1 VFCTG
6 HWTPKPSSEVW
17 YIVKCLLTQLFKTW
31 KWYMSNSRK
40 QVINYVDTVL
50 SRSRILRRVW
60 VYDALPLKRCA
71 PSETAYTVA
80 WFQKLSFFINKVES
94 NCTAFQ
100 IVMLYLFFIW
110 CRPFYSMVYMVMP
123 SLVLMSSS
131 HYITGVF
138 ALFVE
143 PFICCL
149 ITLTVHSLTT
159 GKYTTVTYLL
169 WLAVLIKQIQQ
180 NDMEHDFGI

>member
-1 VFCTG
+1 MFWTG

-40 QVINYVDTVL
+40 QAINYVDTVL

-60 VYDALPLKRCA
+60 VYDVRPVQPHIPLHGFKC
-71 PSETAYTVA
+71 Y
-80 WFQKLSFFINKVES
+80 LFFINKVES

-138 ALFVE
+138 ALVVE
-143 PFICCL
+143 SFICCL
-149 ITLTVHSLTT
+149 ITLKVHSLTT
-159 GKYTTVTYLL
+159 RKYTTVTFLL
-169 WLAVLIKQIQQ
+169 WLAVLTKT
-180 NDMEHDFGI
+180 